1 MFCQKC
7 GAPSDTSVCPKCAS
21 KAQMQAQPS
30 AASDGFLSIVKKNF
44 HFVLAGLGIVLFIFG
59 VLNLFSVFEV
69 NISATNGNN
78 TYAPVSD
85 AAQLI
90 EFANASPV
98 PIYIG
103 NILFGFTC
111 LCAAAVGVLYF
122 LKLYKNIN
130 LYDNRF
136 FKFLIMGKKERT
148 PATAMGG
155 LVISGTLIQ
164 FVLYMLCALGN
175 GRTKITFGINW
186 TSWLLLAVFVLVAIL
201 DKFALSKK
209 EK

>member
-130 LYDNRF
+130 LYDNRL

-186 TSWLLLAVFVLVAIL
+186 TSWLLLAFFVLVAIL
-201 DKFALSKK
+201 DKFALYKK